1 MVRLAIGYVAGAS
14 GDDGAVRVNWLG
26 DGPEGLLAART
37 VWLAQGAAD
46 DFPRRHPVTEAV
58 FERGAVHMHLA
69 GLRERADA
77 QAYKSRLVLV
87 DEQEL
92 APLGDDEYYWHEL
105 IGFEVVSASGDPIGQ
120 VVELL
125 ETGAHDVLVVAA
137 PAGGQHLI
145 PTARE
150 FLTEIDP
157 EARRL
162 VVALIPGLLD

>member
-1 MVRLAIGYVAGAS
+1 MTRLAIGYVAGAS

-37 VWLAQGAAD
+37 VWLAQGDAD
-46 DFPRRHPVTEAV
+46 DFPRRHLVNEAAV
-58 FERGAVHMHLA
+58 AGGAVHMALG
-69 GLRERADA
+69 GLHERADA
-77 QAYKSRLVLV
+77 EAYKSRLVLV
-87 DEQEL
+87 DEEEL

-105 IGFEVVSASGDPIGQ
+105 VGFEVVSDSGAPLGR

-125 ETGAHDVLVVAA
+125 ETGAHDVLVVAS
-137 PAGGQHLI
+137 PAGEQHLI

-150 FLTEIDP
+150 FVTEIDP
-157 EARRL
+157 QARRV